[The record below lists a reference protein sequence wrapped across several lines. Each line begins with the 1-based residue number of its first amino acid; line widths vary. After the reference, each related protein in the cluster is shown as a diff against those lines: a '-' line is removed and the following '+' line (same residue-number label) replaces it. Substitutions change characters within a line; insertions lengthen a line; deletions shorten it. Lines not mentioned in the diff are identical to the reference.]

1 MKKLSVKQKIAD
13 VLMENDNGFLS
24 IEQIASLAY
33 EDAYM
38 KETKKHLNGLIKRN
52 ITHAVA
58 LLSEEGFLVIKD
70 LERCVNS
77 VKMTHKKVN
86 GYKIAD
92 KEDSEIVITNLKS
105 KFERL
110 EIASQIKFE
119 FENLISNNKILIENN

>member
-13 VLMENDNGFLS
+13 VLMENENGFLS
-24 IEQIASLAY
+24 IEQIAAIAY

-52 ITHAVA
+52 ITHAIA
-58 LLSEEGFLVIKD
+58 ILSEEGFLVIKD

-92 KEDSEIVITNLKS
+92 SEDSETVLLSLRS
-105 KFERL
+105 KGERL
-110 EIASQIKFE
+110 EIATQVKLNFE
-119 FENLISNNKILIENN
+119 SLVTDNKLLIN